1 MNDRRTFLSNGRV
14 AHDSLKG
21 QVDGV
26 TFVPGELMQ
35 VDKPVA
41 GLFAKPQGGLDCQ
54 LMYGAHFLELES
66 DPRTGYSFGC
76 SVLDRYVGYIK
87 TDDLVAA
94 GTASHKVNCLN
105 THIYPEAN
113 IKTVPLLTLPMGAFL
128 DVVSINDRFAKLATG
143 GFVPEQAIVPLNTN
157 ADDFVSVAEIFL
169 GVAYLWGG
177 DSYQGIDCSGLVQS
191 SLRACGQAC
200 PRDTDMQQAEVGVE
214 FGGNVPLQRG
224 DLIFWKGHTGIMA
237 DAENLLHANA
247 YHMRVT
253 LEPLEDVA
261 QRIKQTE
268 GLDITCRRR
277 L

>member
-1 MNDRRTFLSNGRV
+1 
-14 AHDSLKG
+14 
-21 QVDGV
+21 
-26 TFVPGELMQ
+26 MQ
-35 VDKPVA
+35 VGKPVA
-41 GLFAKPQGGLDCQ
+41 GLFAKPQGGLDCE
-54 LMYGAHFLELES
+54 LMYGAHFLELER

-87 TDDLVAA
+87 TDDLGAA
-94 GTASHKVNCLN
+94 GTASHKVNRLN

-128 DVVSINDRFAKLATG
+128 DVVSIDDRFGKLATG
-143 GFVPEQAIVPLNTN
+143 GFVPEQAIVPLNAN
-157 ADDFVSVAEIFL
+157 ADDFVSVAETFL

-177 DSYQGIDCSGLVQS
+177 DSFQGIDCSGLVQC

-214 FGGNVPLQRG
+214 FGGNIPLQRG
-224 DLIFWKGHTGIMA
+224 DLIFWKGHMGIMA

-268 GLDITCRRR
+268 GLDIACRRR
-277 L
+277 P

>member
-1 MNDRRTFLSNGRV
+1 MIDRRIFLSNGRV

-35 VDKPVA
+35 VGKPVA
-41 GLFAKPQGGLDCQ
+41 GLFAKPQGGMDCE
-54 LMYGAHFLELES
+54 LMYGAHFLELER

-76 SVLDRYVGYIK
+76 SVMDRYVGYIK
-87 TDDLVAA
+87 TDDLAPVS
-94 GTASHKVNCLN
+94 TANYKVSRLN
-105 THIYPEAN
+105 THIYPEPN
-113 IKTVPLLTLPMGAFL
+113 IKTVPLMTLPMGAHL
-128 DVVSINDRFAKLATG
+128 DVISVNDRFGQLVAG
-143 GFVPEQAIVPLNTN
+143 GFVPEKAIVPLNTN

-177 DSYQGIDCSGLVQS
+177 DSFQGIDCSGLVQA

-224 DLIFWKGHTGIMA
+224 DLIFWKGHTGIMV

-261 QRIKQTE
+261 LRIKQTE

>member
-41 GLFAKPQGGLDCQ
+41 GLFAKLQGGLDCQ
-54 LMYGAHFLELES
+54 LMYGAHFLELER

-94 GTASHKVNCLN
+94 GTASHKVNRLN

-113 IKTVPLLTLPMGAFL
+113 MHTA
-128 DVVSINDRFAKLATG
+128 
-143 GFVPEQAIVPLNTN
+143 
-157 ADDFVSVAEIFL
+157 
-169 GVAYLWGG
+169 
-177 DSYQGIDCSGLVQS
+177 
-191 SLRACGQAC
+191 
-200 PRDTDMQQAEVGVE
+200 
-214 FGGNVPLQRG
+214 LQ
-224 DLIFWKGHTGIMA
+224 
-237 DAENLLHANA
+237 LH
-247 YHMRVT
+247 
-253 LEPLEDVA
+253 
-261 QRIKQTE
+261 
-268 GLDITCRRR
+268 C
-277 L
+277 